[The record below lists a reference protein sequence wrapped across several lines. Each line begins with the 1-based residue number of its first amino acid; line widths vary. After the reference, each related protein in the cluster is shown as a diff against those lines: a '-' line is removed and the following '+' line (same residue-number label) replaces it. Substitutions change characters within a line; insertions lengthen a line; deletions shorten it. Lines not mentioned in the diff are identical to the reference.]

1 MTRFFILLLAVALG
15 VSCGNA
21 QAGLLNYGGGST
33 VEGVAVY
40 TPADNTCGADESA
53 AVQAFLNSNKSNGK
67 EIHFRPGDCILLESD
82 LTYPSGTT
90 NKIKIHF
97 NGVEFRAPNDVT
109 PLNFSNVTN
118 ASGPTAVTAISN
130 VTLADDDYVTR
141 LTFASLPAAAE
152 KYGYIAIVSNNMMLA
167 EGTVNVATMTAANPL
182 QFTTA
187 SAAGWVNGNTVH
199 LEYIAGMTQADDV
212 DCTIGSSSGTSDTSF
227 TCTNINGTG
236 YSAYTAN
243 SGYATRTSDDIGWM
257 GQGAMIAAVNAS
269 SIDLNLV
276 LTHQD
281 KYLDSPVV
289 FFPNT
294 TNKLELYGPLKI
306 TADGDVYDSGITT
319 RDNSVIIQ
327 GFVDPVLKDIHVV
340 EPWRFAFDLKG
351 NFGNMIF
358 DGLTCSGG
366 YNNEADSLPN
376 CIVAGGPTYPF
387 RSSDTTVYGGRHGVT
402 TYSAQ
407 GAAYD
412 NTKWPTYGYVV
423 DPVFDTLTC
432 NGTPS
437 CGDTHEPTIRAKF
450 NNLVST
456 SALQTGAGISP
467 ASTCISDRGVDTV
480 YNNPI
485 CTGYETA
492 FSSISRAGVNAI
504 DHGLKSSTII
514 NSPYF
519 KGGNNTDFA
528 LNMVDIDDFTGV
540 RYSKDTVINNFYIDS
555 PGRLFRVQG
564 GNAKLFLNGGFA
576 ERMDW
581 IADLDSDGKITLE
594 GTLLFDY
601 SNSVDTN
608 NTGFYMRDSSTLD
621 GQAACVRVI
630 RGSTANKP
638 VELITENNSSDTGGT
653 KTWRMPCWGESN
665 PSAVTAL
672 NLLESGASTFSEL
685 TTGQNHSRNMTLT
698 NATISSLATDLAV
711 ADGGTGSSTATAAR
725 TALGIEKVIPFSAAG
740 NASVTFTDMPAAA
753 TLLGA
758 STGRNVWKADLT
770 GYTDCKFVSQ
780 VGTAGPVSSLAEIK
794 YTSSYSTTVGNY
806 AQLGNATPITNAL
819 QPGATVY
826 DSGWVAIVEAAK
838 GVVYLGMVTT
848 GGDGALDPT
857 MGNSILTCR

>member
-1 MTRFFILLLAVALG
+1 MKKILLALAIC
-15 VSCGNA
+15 VSFFSTYANA
-21 QAGLLNYGGGST
+21 YVERFTG
-33 VEGVAVY
+33 EGVAVY
-40 TPADNTCGADESA
+40 VPADTTCGTDESA

-82 LTYPSGTT
+82 LTYPTGTT
-90 NKIKIHF
+90 NEIKIHF
-97 NGVEFRAPNDVT
+97 NGAEFRAPNDVT
-109 PLNFSNVTN
+109 PLNFSNVNN
-118 ASGPTAVTAISN
+118 ASGPHSVTAISN

-141 LTFASLPAAAE
+141 LTFSSLPAAAE

-167 EGTVNVATMTAANPL
+167 EGTVNIATMTAANPL
-182 QFTTA
+182 QFTTG

-227 TCTNINGTG
+227 TCTNIDGTG
-236 YSAYTAN
+236 YSAYTAL

-423 DPVFDTLTC
+423 DPIFDTLTC

-456 SALQTGAGISP
+456 SALQTGTGISP

-492 FSSISRAGVNAI
+492 FSAISRAGVNAI

-514 NSPYF
+514 NAPYF
-519 KGGNNTDFA
+519 KGGNNVDFA
-528 LNMVDIDDFTGV
+528 LNMIDLDDFTGV
-540 RYSKDTVINNFYIDS
+540 RYSKDVVVNNFYIDS
-555 PGRLFRVQG
+555 PGRLGAVQG

-581 IADLDSDGKITLE
+581 
-594 GTLLFDY
+594 LFDVRNTGKLY
-601 SNSVDTN
+601 LTGNFTFDYTNSVDTN
-608 NTGFYMRDSSTLD
+608 NSGFYMRDTGLID
-621 GQAACVRVI
+621 GQNACVTII

-638 VELITENNSSDTGGT
+638 PELVTEHNASGT
-653 KTWRMPCWGESN
+653 KSYRFPCWKEIN
-665 PSAVTAL
+665 EAAVTAL
-672 NLLESGASTFSEL
+672 NLLESGSSTFSEI
-685 TTGQNHSRNMTLT
+685 TNGQNHSRNMTLT

-711 ADGGTGSSTATAAR
+711 VDGGTGGSTATAAR
-725 TALGIEKVIPFSAAG
+725 INLGDQVFVPFSAAG
-740 NASVTFTDMPAAA
+740 NASTTFTDMPAAA
-753 TLLGA
+753 TLLNA
-758 STGRNVWKADLT
+758 STGRSVWKVDLT
-770 GYTDCKFVSQ
+770 GYTSCRFVSQ
-780 VGTAGPVSSLAEIK
+780 VGTAGPVASQAEIK

-806 AQLGNATPITNAL
+806 AQLGNSVAITNAL
-819 QPGATVY
+819 QPGAAIY
-826 DSGWVAIVEAAK
+826 DSDWVDIVAAAK

-857 MGNSILTCR
+857 MGNSTLRCR